1 MADSPAPGLPISV
14 LVIEDSMDVAD
25 SIARFLRV
33 GAGYDVRVAYNGEAG
48 LKAAY
53 AAPPH
58 VVVSDLSMP
67 RLSGLRVAE
76 ELSRLVPRP
85 LLIAV
90 TAFAGAY
97 PEDLARLAGFDHYLP
112 KPADPFAIE
121 RLIDAHV
128 FGRGPDSLSGSPP
141 GLP

>member
-1 MADSPAPGLPISV
+1 MSEPTAPAQPITV
-14 LVIEDSMDVAD
+14 LVVEDSIDVAD

-48 LKAAY
+48 VKMGLAD
-53 AAPPH
+53 PPQ
-58 VVVSDLSMP
+58 VVVCDLSMP
-67 RLSGLRVAE
+67 RLNGLRVAE

-97 PEDLARLAGFDHYLP
+97 PEELARVAGFDHYLQ
-112 KPADPFAIE
+112 KPADPFQIE
-121 RLIDAHV
+121 RLIDEHV
-128 FGRGPDSLSGSPP
+128 NGPRGTPP
-141 GLP
+141 ATT